1 MLWFNAI
8 LSFIKFLLLSN
19 KFKKFDSKIPPNQ
32 TWWVLGNGPSLRQ
45 VLNQIPTEPQ
55 NQVFCVVNYFAL
67 TEDFSRLRPRAYVLS
82 APELTFM
89 EENSI
94 PEDILLDKQRLYRN
108 LTEKTQW
115 PMSLFVPY
123 PTLKKT
129 WFKELLKSNA
139 NIQGVEYNSTP
150 LEGPRGFCN
159 FAIEWGWGMPR
170 PHNVLIPS
178 VAIALRSKAK
188 RVYMMGA
195 EHSWIKTLEV
205 NDDNVVVLDH
215 QHFYD
220 PGKQVATM
228 DHSTFR
234 PRRLHEVLQKFL
246 YSFQSYWVLS
256 DYSKKKG
263 IEVVNLTPNSY
274 IDAFKK
280 RQFDPALFKSQETQD
295 V

>member
-1 MLWFNAI
+1 MLWFSAL
-8 LSFIKFLLLSN
+8 LSFLKYLFKSG
-19 KFKKFDSKIPPNQ
+19 KFKKFDSRIGPNK
-32 TWWVLGNGPSLRQ
+32 TWWILGNGPSLRA
-45 VLNQIPTEPQ
+45 VLPQIPSQPQ
-55 NQVFCVVNYFAL
+55 GHAFCVVNYFAF
-67 TEDFSRLRPRAYVLS
+67 TEDYARLRPSAYVLS
-82 APELTFM
+82 APELTYM
-89 EENSI
+89 DESDVPEE
-94 PEDILLDKQRLYRN
+94 ILSDKRKLYLN
-108 LTEKTQW
+108 LSEKTQW
-115 PMSLFVPY
+115 PLSLFVPY
-123 PTLKKT
+123 PTLKKS
-129 WFKELLKSNA
+129 WFKKLLHSNP
-139 NIQGVEYNSTP
+139 NIRGIEYNSTP

-178 VAIALRSKAK
+178 VAIGLRSKAK

-205 NDDNVVVLDH
+205 NDDNVVLLDH

-246 YSFQSYWVLS
+246 YSFQSYWVLADFS
-256 DYSKKKG
+256 DKKK
-263 IEVVNLTPNSY
+263 IQVINLTPDSY

-280 RQFDPALFKSQETQD
+280 EPFHPGLFQNEQT
-295 V
+295 